1 MSFLGKWKKKRHVN
15 LRITMPDGFQGLIS
29 VMPNDDREIRL
40 TVNSDGSVRVEGGWT
55 A

>member
-1 MSFLGKWKKKRHVN
+1 MSFLSEWKKKRHVK
-15 LRITMPDGFQGLIS
+15 LRITMPNGFQSLIS

-40 TVNSDGSVRVEGGWT
+40 TVNNDGSVRVEGGWT

>member
-1 MSFLGKWKKKRHVN
+1 MSFLSKRKKKRHVK
-15 LRITMPDGFQGLIS
+15 LRITMPNGFQSLIS
-29 VMPNDDREIRL
+29 VMPNDEREIRL